1 VQTRIREERDWDIP
15 RNIPLALAAV
25 AESDPGPVRELI
37 ARQVASDEERE
48 VEIGLTA
55 AEPCPAA
62 EALDAIWALHLA
74 PSIAFERP
82 RAMPM

>member
-1 VQTRIREERDWDIP
+1 M
-15 RNIPLALAAV
+15 
-25 AESDPGPVRELI
+25 RELI

-74 PSIAFERP
+74 RSIAFERP